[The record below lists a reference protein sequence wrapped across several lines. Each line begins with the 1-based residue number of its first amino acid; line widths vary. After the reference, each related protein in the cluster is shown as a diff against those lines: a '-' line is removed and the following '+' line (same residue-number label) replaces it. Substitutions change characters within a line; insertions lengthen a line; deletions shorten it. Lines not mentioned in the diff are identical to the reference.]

1 MTPPTFPA
9 TVLILPLSSRIQPEN
24 KKLVGSV
31 YVDTNGCVDQ
41 YHDFPEL
48 ESDRS
53 TARTA
58 SARRQSARSILQQ
71 TARTQLG
78 SSRTDRMPR
87 DSSRDQLDSVRASV
101 RASARASARATARGK
116 ETARLH
122 KSKRAIEDELLAVS
136 MRLKDALS
144 KEPVDPMLEPSLVK
158 SDVSSRSTTR
168 ARAHCPDAARAPILW
183 AQRLART
190 ASPSP
195 SPSPSP
201 PLPRSP

>member
-1 MTPPTFPA
+1 
-9 TVLILPLSSRIQPEN
+9 
-24 KKLVGSV
+24 VGSV

-168 ARAHCPDAARAPILW
+168 ARAHCLDAARAPILW
-183 AQRLART
+183 AYRLART